1 MKGLSALFFV
11 AALVFSGCGKHS
23 QANAPEP
30 TSSPTAGQ
38 NPITA
43 PVDYLGAVGKAHKA
57 AVKTIDTVSIDQ
69 AIRMFQ
75 TEEGRLPRDL
85 NELVTEQYLPTLPT
99 PPAGMKFQYDARTGR
114 VTVVPR

>member
-1 MKGLSALFFV
+1 MKSSTALLCA
-11 AALVFSGCGKHS
+11 AALALVGCGKRD
-23 QANAPEP
+23 QASAPET
-30 TSSPTAGQ
+30 TSSPAAGQ

-43 PVDYLGAVGKAHKA
+43 PVDYLGAVGKAQKA

-75 TEEGRLPRDL
+75 VEEGRLPKDL
-85 NELVTEQYLPTLPT
+85 NELVQEHYLPTLPT

-114 VTVVPR
+114 VSVVPQ

>member
-1 MKGLSALFFV
+1 MKSLHALLCV
-11 AALVFSGCGKHS
+11 AALALVGCGKHS
-23 QANAPEP
+23 QASAPEA

-43 PVDYLGAVGKAHKA
+43 PVDYLGAVGKAQKA
-57 AVKTIDTVSIDQ
+57 AVKTIDTVSIAQ

-75 TEEGRLPRDL
+75 VEEGRLPKDL
-85 NELVTEQYLPTLPT
+85 DELVTEKYLPTLPT

-114 VTVVPR
+114 VTVVPQ